1 MITSAE
7 CSRLP
12 CGDRELDL
20 TRAHVMGILNVTPDS
35 FSDGGLYSRLD
46 SALIRVE
53 KMLEA
58 GATLIDVGGEST
70 RPGAAVVSVQQ
81 ELERVVPVVEAI
93 KSRFDTVV
101 SVDTS
106 TPEVITAS
114 AAVGAGMINDIR
126 ALRRPGALL
135 AAAKTDLPVCLM
147 HMQGEPQTMQKAPA
161 YASIVHEVNAFL
173 DERVRSCE
181 AAGIPRNRLI
191 LDPGFGF
198 GKTLEHNLHLFA
210 HFDELQPR
218 GLPILIG
225 VSRKSM
231 IGLALGRPVEKRL
244 HGGVALAAI
253 AVMKGAR
260 ILRVHDVEETVDA
273 VRMVEA
279 VLAAT

>member
-1 MITSAE
+1 
-7 CSRLP
+7 LP